1 MMPVINSI
9 TLLRIMVERNK
20 INAIIAI
27 APTKAPSIIVTKPE
41 TLNVVVVMLPPNANI
56 TRATPKLAPA
66 SMPKMEGPAKG
77 FFNAVCNIKPQ
88 TAKEAPHNNAVN
100 ACGKR
105 LCQIMK
111 RQLALPT
118 SSPMRMR
125 NTSPAGID
133 TDPTSRF
140 AINSTTMMT
149 ARHKPYL
156 TPLLT

>member
-1 MMPVINSI
+1 MPVIKSI
-9 TLLRIMVERNK
+9 TLLRIMVERNN
-20 INAIIAI
+20 INAMIAI
-27 APTKAPSIIVTKPE
+27 APIKAPSIIDTKPE
-41 TLNVVVVMLPPNANI
+41 TLNAVVVMLPPKANN
-56 TRATPKLAPA
+56 TNATPKLAPA

-105 LCQIMK
+105 LCQIMN
-111 RQLALPT
+111 RQLALPA

-125 NTSPAGID
+125 NTSLAGME
-133 TDPTSRF
+133 TDPTSKF
-140 AINSTTMMT
+140 AMNSITMMI